1 MRTLVPAGNKSTY
14 IDRYQYDTLK
24 VAKKNEKYSVM
35 KIFDIKFNAIF
46 QVV

>member
-24 VAKKNEKYSVM
+24 VAKKKREIQCNE
-35 KIFDIKFNAIF
+35 DI
-46 QVV
+46 